1 MTATSRTATPI
12 KIFGTDPALPA
23 SGLGPRLGRD
33 SSHGG
38 LSHGLPLS
46 GEESNRKSSAAERGW
61 VWTHDAIVT
70 AELTLSH
77 LKLRTV
83 TIRIC
88 LARRR
93 PPSGPSWLQPRS
105 GPSRFQ
111 AQKLIDAFLAA
122 AKAKGIAPQP
132 LRATLYSGQSVKT
145 DKVGWYLRK
154 NQSVAVGDDGSYYV
168 LIVPGG
174 FRERLSGVKLQPSPP
189 PLVVGKGGKDGETGD
204 LAEFLQLRLEP
215 GWAAS

>member
-1 MTATSRTATPI
+1 MSRA
-12 KIFGTDPALPA
+12 
-23 SGLGPRLGRD
+23 
-33 SSHGG
+33 
-38 LSHGLPLS
+38 
-46 GEESNRKSSAAERGW
+46 EEAAKR
-61 VWTHDAIVT
+61 
-70 AELTLSH
+70 AELAAAQERAESL
-77 LKLRTV
+77 
-83 TIRIC
+83 
-88 LARRR
+88 
-93 PPSGPSWLQPRS
+93 
-105 GPSRFQ
+105 Q

-122 AKAKGIAPQP
+122 AKAKGVAPHP
-132 LRATLYSGQSVKT
+132 LRARLYGGQSVKT

-215 GWAAS
+215 GWAVS